1 MSDTFLDILPPVGE
15 CIYCLA
21 TEGLTDEHVI
31 PFSLGG
37 KLVLPKSSC
46 TQCNKITHK
55 FEGAVARRVLGQF
68 RAAYLVQTRRP
79 DERPNFVKIRTKSGE
94 LNWVPIEEVPDIL
107 FVPKS
112 YEPEIILG
120 MKSPNP
126 WGGQGTWAIGGERTD
141 YSKFQETH
149 DWDGSVFVN
158 THPWQFGRMLAK
170 IAHSYAVAR
179 LGIENFKPLL
189 TDIIKGKVQNL
200 AVLIGTET
208 KHQDAGAHMHDLFL
222 YSLRMKEASDSLYV
236 AADVRLFADHNLPKY
251 RVVVGIL
258 NEGCTV
264 NTLTE
269 KPRYTQAIEY
279 ARS

>member
-1 MSDTFLDILPPVGE
+1 MSEALLDILPPVGR

-21 TEGLTDEHVI
+21 TKGLTDEHVI

-37 KLVLPKSSC
+37 KLVLPKASC
-46 TQCNKITHK
+46 AQCNKITHK
-55 FEGAVARRVLGQF
+55 FEGAVARRVFGQF
-68 RAAYLVQTRRP
+68 RAAYSVQTRRP
-79 DERPNFVKIRTKSGE
+79 GERPNFVQIRTKSGK
-94 LNWVPIEEVPDIL
+94 LKWIPIEEVPDVL

-141 YSKFQETH
+141 YLKFRETH
-149 DWDGSVFVN
+149 DWDGSVSVN
-158 THPWQFGRMLAK
+158 THPWNFGRMLAK
-170 IAHSYAVAR
+170 VAHSYAVAR
-179 LGIENFKPLL
+179 LGIENFRPLL

-208 KHQDAGAHMHDLFL
+208 KHHDAGAHMHTLFL
-222 YSLRMKEASDSLYV
+222 YSLRMKEDSGSLYV
-236 AADVRLFADHNLPKY
+236 AAEVRLFADHNLPKY
-251 RVVVGIL
+251 IVVVGVL
-258 NEGCTV
+258 DEGYTV

-269 KPRYTQAIEY
+269 KPLYTQAIEY